1 MPAREIEDLKVNS
14 NHVLRPVHR
23 ALAAAAT
30 VALAFSLA
38 ACATPTSPGAPGT
51 DAPMA
56 DVNVIGTGTVLQKG
70 DAAPQLCLGAVMES
84 YPPQCSGVELTGW
97 EWAADDGSETASEV
111 TWGTYAVWGSY
122 NGERLAV
129 TDSVMLALFDP
140 MFVEDPKTLAENAG
154 STAEA
159 ELIAIQ
165 DKLHGDAP
173 FEVLESHTAN
183 GYLFATVVYA
193 DGTQQEWA
201 DNRYG
206 PDVVQIRSALTAVE

>member
-1 MPAREIEDLKVNS
+1 MNS
-14 NHVLRPVHR
+14 NHALQPAHR
-23 ALAAAAT
+23 ALVAVTT

-38 ACATPTSPGAPGT
+38 ACATPTSPGSPAPGS

-56 DVNVIGTGTVLQKG
+56 DVSVIGTGTVLQKG

-97 EWAADDGSETASEV
+97 EWTADDGSETASSV
-111 TWGTYAVWGSY
+111 TWGTFAVWGSY

-129 TDSVMLALFDP
+129 TDSVMLALYDP
-140 MFVEDPKTLAENAG
+140 MYVEDPQQLPENAG
-154 STAEA
+154 STSEA
-159 ELIAIQ
+159 DLIAVQ
-165 DKLHGDAP
+165 DKLHADAP
-173 FEVLESHTAN
+173 FDVLMSGPSN
-183 GYLFATVVYA
+183 GYLFVTVVFD

-206 PDVVQIRSALTAVE
+206 PDVVEIRSALTAVDRPTG